1 VSLRNRLLLAFL
13 AFALVPIAALTL
25 FTLDQLERSAARWFR
40 PGVENALESGLE
52 ATRAGLARMEG
63 LALSR
68 AEDWAGRWPARAL
81 DDRAR
86 AALRAEV
93 RASGL
98 DFIHLYRFER
108 GGWTALERIAA
119 SGALGRAQGDL
130 ATELPAPGGPARV
143 VRSAG
148 GALAAFAP
156 LDSTRAVVAGL
167 WLPPEYFDQVRAA
180 GEGVGRYRQ
189 LGLLVPLQQRW
200 VWLLVVSLVV
210 ALAAA
215 AATLASRL
223 ATGMSR
229 PLAELSAAFERVA
242 GGDLAVRVAPGGAP
256 EMRSLAESFNRMT
269 VGLAEARSSLMRAE
283 REAVWREVARHLAH
297 EIRNPLT
304 PMRLSLHR
312 LEKRLDSMPESERPA
327 VRASLA
333 ALVQEIDHL
342 ANLAEQF
349 AHYARLPEPRMEAT
363 DLVAVARSAVALHEP
378 GRVTL
383 AAPSGVAVTG
393 DALLLSRAVH
403 NLVLNALEAGA
414 PDSPVEV
421 AVRAEGD
428 RAVLE
433 VLDRGPG
440 LAPEVRGKLFEPYVS
455 TKRRGSGLGLS
466 LVRDIA
472 GRHGG
477 EVTLED
483 REGGGARARLTLPR
497 ATEGGREA
505 VSG

>member
-1 VSLRNRLLLAFL
+1 
-13 AFALVPIAALTL
+13 
-25 FTLDQLERSAARWFR
+25 
-40 PGVENALESGLE
+40 
-52 ATRAGLARMEG
+52 
-63 LALSR
+63 
-68 AEDWAGRWPARAL
+68 
-81 DDRAR
+81 
-86 AALRAEV
+86 
-93 RASGL
+93 
-98 DFIHLYRFER
+98 
-108 GGWTALERIAA
+108 
-119 SGALGRAQGDL
+119 
-130 ATELPAPGGPARV
+130 
-143 VRSAG
+143 
-148 GALAAFAP
+148 
-156 LDSTRAVVAGL
+156 
-167 WLPPEYFDQVRAA
+167 
-180 GEGVGRYRQ
+180 
-189 LGLLVPLQQRW
+189 
-200 VWLLVVSLVV
+200 
-210 ALAAA
+210 
-215 AATLASRL
+215 
-223 ATGMSR
+223 
-229 PLAELSAAFERVA
+229 
-242 GGDLAVRVAPGGAP
+242 
-256 EMRSLAESFNRMT
+256 MRSLAESFNRMT
-269 VGLAEARSSLMRAE
+269 AGLAEARSSLMRAE

-363 DLVAVARSAVALHEP
+363 DLAAVARSAVALHEP

-383 AAPSGVAVTG
+383 AAPSPVAVTG

-403 NLVLNALEAGA
+403 NLVLNALEAGS
-414 PDSPVEV
+414 PDSTVEV